1 MKFSTDKVGRDIEQ
15 KKLLVMFR
23 DDIIHTHT
31 ETERKRK

>member
-1 MKFSTDKVGRDIEQ
+1 MKFSMDKVGRDMEQ

-23 DDIIHTHT
+23 DEIIHTHV

>member
-23 DDIIHTHT
+23 DDIIHI